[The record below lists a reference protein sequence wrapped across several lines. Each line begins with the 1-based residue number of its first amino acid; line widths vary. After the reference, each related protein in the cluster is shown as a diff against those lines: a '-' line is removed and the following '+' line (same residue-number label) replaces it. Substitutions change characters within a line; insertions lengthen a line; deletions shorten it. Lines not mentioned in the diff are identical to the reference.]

1 MTAVLQE
8 QEINVM
14 QLWLGILKLLRLKL
28 DIFFLFFFL

>member
-8 QEINVM
+8 QEINVT